1 MKADGRVERVLQWR
15 AWLATMENERFFDLI
30 RMYLGEVK
38 TPFNK
43 QNLIESLSAFL
54 RRDENKVS
62 ITSLLGK
69 NDLKILTF
77 IHLLPSATYESISSF
92 FAGEDFGHSIRD
104 HLENLIER
112 LLIFSVQEDRGHVQF
127 KLNPLLEESLEPL
140 LGLEWLLDDGGKI
153 QVGEVENFFLTPMFA
168 SSFISFVARH
178 PELCKA
184 NFELKKKS
192 CEDLIALYGA
202 SMEKDKIIG
211 CTQTLLS
218 AFLNLGLFESKE
230 KGIVP
235 EWENLEKFSSLDYYG
250 SLVLLASSAAM
261 HLTVKSLRKYSSV
274 LLDLFSLIPADG
286 TSIDNLNRLAFLIS
300 EKNSAQEDDASGRFE
315 KLMARHESFLTSED
329 EGVREKILPSIVQ
342 NSINLGLLLAV
353 GKDEKGRTLYVPV
366 KAENVNSVEGS
377 PKKVISVDT
386 SLSVTIMPGLS
397 LLELLPFA
405 RMMDICHFDVAAV
418 YEMNRH
424 SMTRYFDSGA
434 KPENII
440 ALFDS
445 YSAFSMPQNLQVIV
459 EEWFASY
466 SSAKLYCGY
475 VLRLSEHNSA
485 IVEKNP
491 AVSSHIVERLAPGVY
506 LLDSCSDEEVQNM
519 MARSG
524 MEFTGKIKKVSDR
537 QVPISYLSINAVSS
551 AGGLGGR
558 KIREQA
564 FDGKKAEETLL
575 LMEEALSK
583 IEMPKEQREGLAERI
598 ERRIIVNPEQ
608 LRPNSVRFEKLE
620 ALAMDYSGKIHV
632 VENALQTKS
641 LVEIEVDDSESAI
654 TGLPLE
660 LEKTAGQANVT
671 LLCRDGSKKTV
682 FLSSARSV
690 RKIREK
696 LDY

>member
-1 MKADGRVERVLQWR
+1 MKSDGRGERVLQWR

-43 QNLIESLSAFL
+43 QKLIESLSAFL
-54 RRDENKVS
+54 RRDENKNN

-69 NDLKILTF
+69 NDLKILSF
-77 IHLLPSATYESISSF
+77 IHLLPSATYESISTF
-92 FAGEDFGHSIRD
+92 FSGEDFGHSIRD
-104 HLENLIER
+104 HLENLVER
-112 LLIFSVQEDRGHVQF
+112 LLIFSLQEDRGQMQF
-127 KLNPLLEESLEPL
+127 KLNPLLEESLVPL

-153 QVGEVENFFLTPMFA
+153 QSEDAGSFFLTPMFA

-192 CEDLIALYGA
+192 CEDLISLYGA

-211 CTQTLLS
+211 CTQTLVS
-218 AFLNLGLFESKE
+218 AFLNLGLFEAKE
-230 KGIVP
+230 KSILP
-235 EWENLEKFSSLDYYG
+235 DWENLEKFSSLDYYG

-274 LLDLFSLIPADG
+274 LLELFSLIPTCG
-286 TSIDNLNRLAFLIS
+286 VSLENLNRLAFLVS
-300 EKNSAQEDDASGRFE
+300 EKKSGSQDDVSGRFE
-315 KLMARHESFLTSED
+315 RLMARHESILASED
-329 EGVREKILPSIVQ
+329 EELPEKILPSIVQ
-342 NSINLGLLLAV
+342 NSINLGLLLGA

-366 KAENVNSVEGS
+366 KVENVNPVEGS
-377 PKKVISVDT
+377 TKKVISVDT
-386 SLSVTIMPGLS
+386 SLSVTVMPGLS
-397 LLELLPFA
+397 LSELLPFA

-424 SMTRYFDSGA
+424 SVTRYFDSGA
-434 KPENII
+434 KPEDII

-445 YSAFSMPQNLQVIV
+445 YSAFSMPQNLQVIL

-491 AVSSHIVERLAPGVY
+491 AVSRHIVERLAPGVY

-524 MEFTGKIKKVSDR
+524 MEFAGKIKKVSDR
-537 QVPISYLSINAVSS
+537 QVPVSYPSIKALSS
-551 AGGLGGR
+551 AGGLAEL
-558 KIREQA
+558 KIREQV
-564 FDGKKAEETLL
+564 FDVKKAEEILAA
-575 LMEEALSK
+575 MEESLSK

-641 LVEIEVDDSESAI
+641 LVEIEVDDSESPI

-671 LLCRDGSKKTV
+671 LMCRDGSRKTV
-682 FLSSARSV
+682 YLSSARSL

-696 LDY
+696 LEY